1 MFTNHE
7 IIYFLDT
14 RLKKLLINKI
24 QKGLL
29 RILRDVPQ
37 IEAFRTPRSCGIDRF
52 H

>member
-1 MFTNHE
+1 MFTNHD

-29 RILRDVPQ
+29 RIFRDVTQ
-37 IEAFRTPRSCGIDRF
+37 IEAFRTPCSCGIDRF